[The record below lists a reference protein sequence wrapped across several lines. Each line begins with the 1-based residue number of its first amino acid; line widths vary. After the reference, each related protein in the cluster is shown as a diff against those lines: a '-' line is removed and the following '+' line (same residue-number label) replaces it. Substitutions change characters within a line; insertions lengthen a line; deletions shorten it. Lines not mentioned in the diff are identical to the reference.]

1 MTTYASNELIPSSE
15 FAKRFGTYL
24 SQVTGNMIDKLAILK
39 NNRVEAVLVSKEEY
53 ERMQAALEYMEN
65 MEIAQTVR
73 TRTSRS
79 YRTLS
84 EAEMLDELGIAED
97 ELS

>member
-65 MEIAQTVR
+65 MEIAQTIR
-73 TRTSRS
+73 TRTSRP